1 MSQSLNDLL
10 KNRSYDE
17 PSEVVAIKRFVE
29 ERFKQTPIVSVAG
42 NQLVIGVK
50 SAALAG
56 ALRPLLP
63 ELQDKL
69 VTDKQLRIRIQ

>member
-17 PSEVVAIKRFVE
+17 PAEVVAIKRFVE
-29 ERFKQTPIVSVAG
+29 DRFKQTPAVSVTG
-42 NQLVIGVK
+42 NHLVISVK

-63 ELQDKL
+63 ELHDSL
-69 VTDKQLRIRIQ
+69 HTDKQLRLRIQ

>member
-17 PSEVVAIKRFVE
+17 PAEVVAIKRFVE
-29 ERFKQTPIVSVAG
+29 ERFKQTPVVSVAG

-63 ELQDKL
+63 ELQEKL